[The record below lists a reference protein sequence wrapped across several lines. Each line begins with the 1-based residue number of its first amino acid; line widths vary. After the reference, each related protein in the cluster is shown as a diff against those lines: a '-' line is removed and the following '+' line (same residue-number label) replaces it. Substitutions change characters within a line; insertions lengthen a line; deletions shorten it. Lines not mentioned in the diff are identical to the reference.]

1 MNIYTEFE
9 KELLER
15 IGNIESRL
23 ETIERMLG
31 AESKPE
37 QLYRVDTK
45 ARSLLTPVSMNQEP
59 EWRPMST
66 APTNGELILARTFS
80 GIDIYVSFDVLA
92 LECHWRDTDNNGWSY
107 EDLTGWRPL

>member
-1 MNIYTEFE
+1 MNIHTEFE

-23 ETIERMLG
+23 ESIEQMLG

-45 ARSLLTPVSMNQEP
+45 ARSLLTPVPS
-59 EWRPMST
+59 
-66 APTNGELILARTFS
+66 ILQVTT
-80 GIDIYVSFDVLA
+80 L
-92 LECHWRDTDNNGWSY
+92 
-107 EDLTGWRPL
+107 DLTHGSAPQTTGTLCISILSTKTYWAGARYSLPKSARVL